1 MKYFP
6 ERYDEIKSLNS
17 VEKILSNINSNSEK
31 SYSLTMKRSNKFL
44 RGYTEKKF
52 FKVISA
58 EVPLGVLCVFEGQLF
73 QKEHETIIKLNS
85 KFHRTFRIL
94 LYVWGILPV
103 FAIIINCF
111 QIGAIALALLLPI
124 AMFYTI
130 IYFIIKFYFKKSYKN
145 GIKDLKMVINE

>member
-1 MKYFP
+1 MRYFP
-6 ERYDEIKSLNS
+6 ERYDEIRSLNP
-17 VEKILSNINSNSEK
+17 VEKILSNINSNSDK
-31 SYSLTMKRSNKFL
+31 SYSLTMKRTNRFL
-44 RGYTEKKF
+44 RGYTEKNF

-58 EVPLGVLCVFEGQLF
+58 EVPLGALCVYEGQLV

-85 KFHRTFRIL
+85 KFHRTFRII

-111 QIGAIALALLLPI
+111 QIGAISLALLLPI

-130 IYFIIKFYFKKSYKN
+130 IYFLIKFYFKKSYEN
-145 GIKDLKMVINE
+145 GIKDLTRIINK